1 MNKLFALLALTTMV
15 MSPDDPGTGGGGAG
29 GDDGGD
35 KNKDTEQFE
44 KLKKEKENWKKAAD
58 DAKAEAARLAAELAA
73 KNESELKAKEDFK
86 SLAELKETQRKE
98 WEDKFN
104 SLDSKLKEKENLITT
119 SMKRGA
125 VKKELMANGVDEK
138 ATDAVL
144 KLVDLDQVKIDDET
158 KTVHGVETIVKGLRE
173 TLPQV
178 FGTKANI
185 PGGAAPSGT
194 TNNLSTETFGQL
206 SLKEMKEKQFELMKA
221 QGVAL
226 KK

>member
-15 MSPDDPGTGGGGAG
+15 MSPDDPGAGGGGVGGAG
-29 GDDGGD
+29 DGD
-35 KNKDTEQFE
+35 KTKDTEQFE

-58 DAKAEAARLAAELAA
+58 DAKAEAARLAAELASKTEA
-73 KNESELKAKEDFK
+73 EMKQKEDFK

-98 WEDKFN
+98 WEEKFN
-104 SLDSKLKEKENLITT
+104 QLDSQLKEKNTLITT

-138 ATDAVL
+138 ATEAVMR
-144 KLVDLDQVKIDDET
+144 LVDLDQVKIDDES
-158 KTVHGVETIVKGLRE
+158 KTVHGVDLIVKGLRE

-178 FGTKANI
+178 FGTKVNI
-185 PGGAAPSGT
+185 PGGGAPNGT
-194 TNNLSTETFGQL
+194 TDNLSVEGFGKL
-206 SLKEMKEKQFELMKA
+206 SLKEMKEKQFDLMKA
-221 QGVAL
+221 QGVSL